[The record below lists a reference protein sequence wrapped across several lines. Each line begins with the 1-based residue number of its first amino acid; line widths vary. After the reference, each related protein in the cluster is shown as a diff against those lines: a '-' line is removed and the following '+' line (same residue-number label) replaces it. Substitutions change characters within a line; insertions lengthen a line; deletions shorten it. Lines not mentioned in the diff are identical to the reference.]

1 VQLVLICGGR
11 GTRLP
16 GRAAGLPKSMVA
28 LAGRPL
34 LAHLLER
41 LLPLHGSAAAP
52 VVVAAADDPQVPAFI
67 AEALPAA
74 RIVRQPAPDGVASA
88 LLLTL
93 PLLAGPVLVALGD
106 LVLLGSLDAPPPAPA
121 LVVWPEAPPAAI
133 SANFGVRDDGA
144 LLEKPADPR
153 GLLCGLGLYLLTP
166 AVIAGF
172 ATAPRNPR
180 TGELEITAA
189 LEHVRPTT
197 QFARWPFHGRY
208 INVNDAA
215 DLAAAEAALT

>member
-1 VQLVLICGGR
+1 
-11 GTRLP
+11 
-16 GRAAGLPKSMVA
+16 MVA

-41 LLPLHGSAAAP
+41 LLPLHDGAAAP
-52 VVVAAADDPQVPAFI
+52 VVVVAGDDPHVPGFI
-67 AEALPAA
+67 AATLPAA

-93 PLLAGPVLVALGD
+93 PLLAGPALVALGD
-106 LVLLGSLDAPPPAPA
+106 LVLLGTLDPPPPAPA
-121 LVVWPEAPPAAI
+121 LVVWPEAPPAAT

-172 ATAPRNPR
+172 ANAPRNPR

-197 QFARWPFHGRY
+197 RFSRWPFHGRY

-215 DLAAAEAALT
+215 DLAAAEAALA